1 MPITPPWPIEV
12 LTLLREAMV
21 VLRRAEQ
28 ADPRNP
34 AIVAV
39 AGDVGAAIAK
49 LEPLV
54 RSQE

>member
-12 LTLLREAMV
+12 LNLLREAMA
-21 VLRRAEQ
+21 VLHRAEQ
-28 ADPRNP
+28 ADPRDP
-34 AIVAV
+34 AVVAV

-49 LEPLV
+49 LEPLA